1 MNDSQESN
9 QALKDTPLD
18 AELARTLDGIG
29 ARLHEKITAIV
40 ECLPKDQRTAKGLTV
55 RFNIEGVVARRLVR
69 MMAGEPGMLTLT
81 RLPSP
86 DHVRA
91 FVNLVAFDKINVEA
105 CESVRSAL
113 DDLDSATK
121 GLGGGR
127 ARLTQRIRATLRA
140 GDDS

>member
-1 MNDSQESN
+1 MNE
-9 QALKDTPLD
+9 ALKDTPLD
-18 AELARTLDGIG
+18 AELARTLGDIG
-29 ARLHEKITAIV
+29 ARLHEGLGAIV
-40 ECLPKDQRTAKGLTV
+40 GCLPKEQRTAKGLST

-69 MMAGEPGMLTLT
+69 TLAGEAGLVTLT

-91 FVNLVAFDKINVEA
+91 FTNLAEFEKINLAA
-105 CESVRSAL
+105 CEAVRGAL
-113 DDLDSATK
+113 DDLASTTA

-140 GDDS
+140 GADS